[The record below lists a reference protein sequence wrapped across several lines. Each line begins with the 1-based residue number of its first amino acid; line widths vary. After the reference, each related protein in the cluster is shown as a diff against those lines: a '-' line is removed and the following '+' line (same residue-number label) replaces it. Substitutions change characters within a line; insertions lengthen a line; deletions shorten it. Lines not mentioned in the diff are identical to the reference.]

1 MDSSHQLAPQ
11 ATGGPVDIREKGA
24 PVNGIPQISDKRLY
38 CQLQV
43 FTGCRD
49 LKPAQEAFLQSGLEG
64 VIYLSVN
71 DPYGTGVLIMA
82 ENPSDFAEKARNL
95 YTSKP
100 FTDFTHQPEMTMIGR
115 SYSTGHEPD
124 LEDWLLRQPRRRALN
139 PEWPWAVWYPLRRR
153 GEFELLPKAD
163 QGKIIMEHAAIGK
176 SYGRSGH
183 VQDIRL
189 ACQGL
194 DKNDNDFLLGL
205 VSHEL
210 FPLSRIVQEMRKT
223 QQTAKYLESLGPFF
237 IGKVFWQSPSPS
249 G

>member
-1 MDSSHQLAPQ
+1 MNPSTYSHE
-11 ATGGPVDIREKGA
+11 TTEERVDIREKGA
-24 PVNGIPQISDKRLY
+24 PVEGVPQVSDKRLY

-49 LKPAQEAFLQSGLEG
+49 PKLVQELFQRSGLEG
-64 VIYLSVN
+64 VIYLNMN
-71 DPYGTGVLIMA
+71 DPYGIGILVLT
-82 ENPSDFAEKARNL
+82 ENPADFVEKTRNL

-100 FTDFTHQPEMTMIGR
+100 LIDFTHQPEMTMIGR

-139 PEWPWAVWYPLRRR
+139 PEWPWAIWYPLRRR
-153 GEFELLPKAD
+153 GEFELLAKAD
-163 QGKIIMEHAAIGK
+163 QGKIIMEHAIIGK
-176 SYGRSGH
+176 SYGRSGY

-205 VSHEL
+205 VSREL

-237 IGKVFWQSPSPS
+237 VGKVFWQSPAPS
-249 G
+249 K